1 MFVVYLKTKNVMNK
15 ALEIIRELGYVFI
28 YVYTDVNDQYPDRIK
43 TSDIE
48 ECSHYYQSSYD
59 IHFSR
64 N

>member
-1 MFVVYLKTKNVMNK
+1 MNK